1 LLKEQYIIFPKGAVA
16 EKVVHR
22 LFIVVKY
29 ERDWRAYER
38 FRKDEV
44 ELFLKKARAA
54 IWSLDPPWVAKRGG
68 RPGYDARSL
77 VLCALLKVKMDYR
90 SISSYLKA
98 NPDLLKIVGLDR
110 APSRETIRTALLKL
124 PESYLKR
131 LNNLL
136 VEPFKKGV

>member
-1 LLKEQYIIFPKGAVA
+1 
-16 EKVVHR
+16 
-22 LFIVVKY
+22 
-29 ERDWRAYER
+29 
-38 FRKDEV
+38 
-44 ELFLKKARAA
+44 
-54 IWSLDPPWVAKRGG
+54 VAKRGG

-110 APSRETIRTALLKL
+110 APSRETIRAAGVRL

-131 LNNLL
+131 LNGLL
-136 VEPFKKGV
+136 VEPFKKGGLAADSTGFSTNRYEKQNQ

>member
-1 LLKEQYIIFPKGAVA
+1 VGGGLLAGRRVW
-16 EKVVHR
+16 R
-22 LFIVVKY
+22 RY

-38 FRKDEV
+38 YRKDEV
-44 ELFLKKARAA
+44 ELFLRKAGAVV
-54 IWSLDPPWVAKRGG
+54 WSLEPPWVAKRGG

-77 VLCALLKVKMDYR
+77 VLCALLKVKMKMDYR

-110 APSRETIRTALLKL
+110 APSRETIRAAVVRL

-131 LNNLL
+131 LNDLL
-136 VEPFKKGV
+136 VEQFKKGV

>member
-1 LLKEQYIIFPKGAVA
+1 LAGW
-16 EKVVHR
+16 R
-22 LFIVVKY
+22 DWRRY

-38 FRKDEV
+38 YRKDEA
-44 ELFLKKARAA
+44 ELFLRRARAVV
-54 IWSLDPPWVAKRGG
+54 WSLDPPWVAKGGG

-131 LNNLL
+131 LNDLL
-136 VEPFKKGV
+136 PEECSFYIP

>member
-1 LLKEQYIIFPKGAVA
+1 LAG
-16 EKVVHR
+16 R
-22 LFIVVKY
+22 RGWRKY
-29 ERDWRAYER
+29 ERNWRAYER
-38 FRKDEV
+38 FRRDEV

-54 IWSLDPPWVAKRGG
+54 VWSLEPPWVAKSGG

-98 NPDLLKIVGLDR
+98 NPELLKIVGLDR
-110 APSRETIRTALLKL
+110 APSRETIRAALLKL

-131 LNNLL
+131 LNDLL
-136 VEPFKKGV
+136 VEQFKKGV

>member
-1 LLKEQYIIFPKGAVA
+1 LLAKRRDWK
-16 EKVVHR
+16 
-22 LFIVVKY
+22 KY
-29 ERDWRAYER
+29 ERNWKAYEM

-44 ELFLKKARAA
+44 ELFLKKARDVV
-54 IWSLDPPWVAKRGG
+54 WSIEPPWVAKSNG

-77 VLCALLKVKMDYR
+77 VLCALLKVKMKMDYR

-110 APSRETIRTALLKL
+110 APSRETIRAALLKL

-131 LNNLL
+131 LNYML
-136 VEPFKKGV
+136 VEQFKKGV